1 TLFMSVEFIVFFAIL
16 SFLTSLLTS
25 IFSLGGGLIML
36 VALAQSFSPA
46 TLIPLHGSIQLANN
60 FSRTLVYREFFQWK
74 LIKNI
79 LISTMFGAV
88 IGIYLFGTLPENLL
102 VMVIAATILF
112 LTWAPLDSLILSGMK
127 NDWFC
132 GFISGFAGI
141 FVGANGP
148 LVTAYLRTKNLS
160 PEVLVANHG
169 AIMIFQHGIKI
180 ILFASFFNFMI
191 LDYFIFI
198 LILALTGYAGAIL
211 GRRLISKVPFKSFNI
226 ILKVFLTLLA
236 FSLFF

>member
-1 TLFMSVEFIVFFAIL
+1 MSVEFIVFFAIL

-60 FSRTLVYREFFQWK
+60 FSRTHVYREFFQWK

-79 LISTMFGAV
+79 VISTMFGAV

-112 LTWAPLDSLILSGMK
+112 LTWAPLDSLILSVMK

-180 ILFASFFNFMI
+180 ILFTSFFNFMI
-191 LDYFIFI
+191 LNYFIFI

-226 ILKVFLTLLA
+226 ILKVLLTLLA

>member
-1 TLFMSVEFIVFFAIL
+1 MSVEFIVFFAIL

-60 FSRTLVYREFFQWK
+60 FSRTLVYSEFFQWK

-79 LISTMFGAV
+79 VISTMFGAV

-112 LTWAPLDSLILSGMK
+112 LTWAPLDNLILSVMK

-160 PEVLVANHG
+160 PELLVANHG

-180 ILFASFFNFMI
+180 ILFVSFFNFMI

>member
-1 TLFMSVEFIVFFAIL
+1 
-16 SFLTSLLTS
+16 
-25 IFSLGGGLIML
+25 ML

-112 LTWAPLDSLILSGMK
+112 LTWAPLDSLIFSVMK

>member
-1 TLFMSVEFIVFFAIL
+1 MSVEFIVFFAIL

-112 LTWAPLDSLILSGMK
+112 LTWAPLDSLILSVMK

>member
-1 TLFMSVEFIVFFAIL
+1 MSVEFIVFFAIL

-74 LIKNI
+74 LIKHI
-79 LISTMFGAV
+79 VISTMFGAV

-112 LTWAPLDSLILSGMK
+112 LTWAPLDSLILSIMK

-180 ILFASFFNFMI
+180 ILFASFFNFII

-226 ILKVFLTLLA
+226 ILKVLLTLLA

>member
-1 TLFMSVEFIVFFAIL
+1 MSVEFIVFFAIL

-60 FSRTLVYREFFQWK
+60 FSRTLVYRDFFQWK

-112 LTWAPLDSLILSGMK
+112 LTWAPLDNLILSVMK

-160 PEVLVANHG
+160 PELLVANHG

-180 ILFASFFNFMI
+180 ILFVSFFNFMI
-191 LDYFIFI
+191 LDYFSFI

>member
-1 TLFMSVEFIVFFAIL
+1 MSVEFIVFFAIL

-79 LISTMFGAV
+79 VISTMFGAV

-112 LTWAPLDSLILSGMK
+112 LTWAPLDSLILSVMK

-160 PEVLVANHG
+160 PELLVANHG

>member
-1 TLFMSVEFIVFFAIL
+1 MSVEFIVFFAIL

-112 LTWAPLDSLILSGMK
+112 LTWAPLDSLIFSVMK

-180 ILFASFFNFMI
+180 ILFTSFFNFMI
-191 LDYFIFI
+191 LNYFIFI

>member
-1 TLFMSVEFIVFFAIL
+1 
-16 SFLTSLLTS
+16 
-25 IFSLGGGLIML
+25 ML

-60 FSRTLVYREFFQWK
+60 FSRTLVYSEFFQWK
-74 LIKNI
+74 LVKNI

-112 LTWAPLDSLILSGMK
+112 LTWAPLDSLIFSVMK

>member
-1 TLFMSVEFIVFFAIL
+1 MSVEFIVFFAIL

-25 IFSLGGGLIML
+25 IFSVGGGLIML

-79 LISTMFGAV
+79 VISTMFGAV

-112 LTWAPLDSLILSGMK
+112 LTWAPLDSLILSVMK

-180 ILFASFFNFMI
+180 VLFASFFNFII

-198 LILALTGYAGAIL
+198 LILALTGYAGANL

-226 ILKVFLTLLA
+226 ILKVLLTLLS

>member
-1 TLFMSVEFIVFFAIL
+1 MSVEFIVFFAIL

-60 FSRTLVYREFFQWK
+60 FSRTLVYHEFFQWK

-112 LTWAPLDSLILSGMK
+112 LTWAPLDSLIFSVMK

>member
-1 TLFMSVEFIVFFAIL
+1 MSVEFIVFFAIL

-74 LIKNI
+74 LIKHI
-79 LISTMFGAV
+79 VISTMFGAV

-112 LTWAPLDSLILSGMK
+112 LTWAPLDSLILSIMK

-180 ILFASFFNFMI
+180 ILFASFFNFII

-198 LILALTGYAGAIL
+198 LILALTGYAGAIP

-226 ILKVFLTLLA
+226 ILKVLLTLLA

>member
-1 TLFMSVEFIVFFAIL
+1 MSVEFIVFFAIL

-60 FSRTLVYREFFQWK
+60 FSRTLVYREFVQWR
-74 LIKNI
+74 LIKHI
-79 LISTMFGAV
+79 LISTMFGALA
-88 IGIYLFGTLPENLL
+88 GIFLFGTLSENLL
-102 VMVIAATILF
+102 LILIACTILF
-112 LTWAPLDSLILSGMK
+112 LTWAPIDNFILSVMK

-132 GFISGFAGI
+132 GLISGFAGI

-148 LVTAYLRTKNLS
+148 LVTAYLRTKNLP

-169 AIMIFQHGIKI
+169 AIMIFQHSVRI
-180 ILFASFFNFMI
+180 ILFTSFLSFSIQDYI
-191 LDYFIFI
+191 LFIF
-198 LILALTGYAGAIL
+198 ILALTGYAGANI
-211 GRRLISKVPFKSFNI
+211 GRRVISTIPFDSFNI
-226 ILKVFLTLLA
+226 ALKLLLTFLSIFLII
-236 FSLFF
+236 

>member
-1 TLFMSVEFIVFFAIL
+1 MSIEFIAFFAIL

-25 IFSLGGGLIML
+25 IFSVGGGLIML
-36 VALAQSFSPA
+36 VALAQFFSPA

-60 FSRTLVYREFFQWK
+60 FSRTLVYREFFQWS

-79 LISTMFGAV
+79 VISTMLGAF
-88 IGIYLFGTLPENLL
+88 IGIYLFGTLPEYLL
-102 VMVIAATILF
+102 LMLIAGTILF
-112 LTWAPLDSLILSGMK
+112 LTWAPLDNFILPIMK

-132 GFISGFAGI
+132 GLISGFAGI

-169 AIMIFQHGIKI
+169 AIMIFQHGVKI
-180 ILFASFFNFMI
+180 ILFTSFHNFKI
-191 LDYFIFI
+191 HDYLLFIS
-198 LILALTGYAGAIL
+198 ILAATGYAGANL
-211 GRRLISKVPFKSFNI
+211 GRRLISTISFESFNI
-226 ILKVFLTLLA
+226 ALKALLTFLA

>member
-1 TLFMSVEFIVFFAIL
+1 MSVEFIVFFAIL

-74 LIKNI
+74 LIKHI
-79 LISTMFGAV
+79 VISTMFGAV

-112 LTWAPLDSLILSGMK
+112 LTWAPLDSLILSIMK

-160 PEVLVANHG
+160 PELLVANHG

>member
-1 TLFMSVEFIVFFAIL
+1 MSVEFIVFFAIL

-25 IFSLGGGLIML
+25 IFSVGGGLIML

-60 FSRTLVYREFFQWK
+60 FSRTLVYREFFQWN
-74 LIKNI
+74 LIRNI
-79 LISTMFGAV
+79 VISTMFGAV

-112 LTWAPLDSLILSGMK
+112 LTWAPIDSLILSVMK

-180 ILFASFFNFMI
+180 VLFASFFNFII

-198 LILALTGYAGAIL
+198 LILALTGYAGANL

-226 ILKVFLTLLA
+226 ILKVLLTLLS

>member
-1 TLFMSVEFIVFFAIL
+1 MSVEFIVFFAIL

-60 FSRTLVYREFFQWK
+60 FSRTLVYHEFFQWK

-112 LTWAPLDSLILSGMK
+112 LTWAPLDNLILSVMK

-160 PEVLVANHG
+160 PELLVANHG

-180 ILFASFFNFMI
+180 ILFVSFFNFMI
-191 LDYFIFI
+191 LDYFSFI

>member
-1 TLFMSVEFIVFFAIL
+1 MSVEFIVFFAIL

-79 LISTMFGAV
+79 VISTMFGAV

-112 LTWAPLDSLILSGMK
+112 LTWAPLDSLIFSVMK

>member
-1 TLFMSVEFIVFFAIL
+1 MSVEFIVFFAIL

-79 LISTMFGAV
+79 VISTMFGAV

-112 LTWAPLDSLILSGMK
+112 LTWAPLDSLILSVMK

-191 LDYFIFI
+191 LDYFSFI

>member
-1 TLFMSVEFIVFFAIL
+1 MSVEFIFFFAIL

-112 LTWAPLDSLILSGMK
+112 LTWAPLDSLIFSVMK

-148 LVTAYLRTKNLS
+148 LVTSYLRTKNLS

>member
-1 TLFMSVEFIVFFAIL
+1 MSVEFIVFFAIL

-60 FSRTLVYREFFQWK
+60 FSRTLVYSEFFQWK

-112 LTWAPLDSLILSGMK
+112 LTWAPLDSLIFSVMK

>member
-1 TLFMSVEFIVFFAIL
+1 MSVEFIVFFAIL

-180 ILFASFFNFMI
+180 ILFAPFFNFMI

-226 ILKVFLTLLA
+226 ILKVLLTLLA

>member
-1 TLFMSVEFIVFFAIL
+1 MSVEFIVFFAIL

-36 VALAQSFSPA
+36 VAFAQSFSPA

-79 LISTMFGAV
+79 VISTMFGAV

-112 LTWAPLDSLILSGMK
+112 LTWAPLDSLILSVMK

-160 PEVLVANHG
+160 PELLVANHG

-180 ILFASFFNFMI
+180 ILFVSFFNFMI
-191 LDYFIFI
+191 LDYFSFI

>member
-1 TLFMSVEFIVFFAIL
+1 MSVEFIVFFAIL

-60 FSRTLVYREFFQWK
+60 FSRTHVYREFFQWK

-79 LISTMFGAV
+79 VISTMFGAV

-112 LTWAPLDSLILSGMK
+112 LTWAPLDSLMLSVMK

-160 PEVLVANHG
+160 PELLVANHG

-180 ILFASFFNFMI
+180 ILFVSFFNFMI
-191 LDYFIFI
+191 LDYFSFI

>member
-1 TLFMSVEFIVFFAIL
+1 MSVEFIVFFAIL

-25 IFSLGGGLIML
+25 IFSVGGGLIML

-79 LISTMFGAV
+79 VISTMFGAV

-112 LTWAPLDSLILSGMK
+112 LTWAPLDSLILSVMK

-160 PEVLVANHG
+160 PELLVANHG

-180 ILFASFFNFMI
+180 VLFASFFNFII

-198 LILALTGYAGAIL
+198 LILALTGYAGANL

-226 ILKVFLTLLA
+226 ILKVLLTLLA

>member
-1 TLFMSVEFIVFFAIL
+1 MSVEFIVFFAIL

-25 IFSLGGGLIML
+25 IFSVGGGLIML
-36 VALAQSFSPA
+36 LALAQSFSPA

-60 FSRTLVYREFFQWK
+60 FSRTLVYREFVQWE
-74 LIKNI
+74 LIKHI
-79 LISTMFGAV
+79 VISTMFGALV
-88 IGIYLFGTLPENLL
+88 GIFLFGTLSENLL
-102 VMVIAATILF
+102 LILIAGTILF
-112 LTWAPLDSLILSGMK
+112 LTWAPLDNFILSIMK

-160 PEVLVANHG
+160 PERLVANHG

-180 ILFASFFNFMI
+180 ALFTSFFNFII

-198 LILALTGYAGAIL
+198 LILALTGYAGANL

-226 ILKVFLTLLA
+226 ILKVLLTLLA
-236 FSLFF
+236 FSLFL

>member
-1 TLFMSVEFIVFFAIL
+1 MSVEFIVFFAIL

-60 FSRTLVYREFFQWK
+60 FSRTLVYLEFFQWK

-79 LISTMFGAV
+79 VISTMFGAV

-112 LTWAPLDSLILSGMK
+112 LTWAPLDSLILSIMK

-180 ILFASFFNFMI
+180 ILFASFFNFII